1 MCDKEP
7 LYALGTGA
15 FFYSVL
21 SSDEIVFSSAGA
33 DCLERFGP
41 SALHFPRGR
50 QITNNEEEEMKK
62 KMSRTLAVLMCLMTA
77 VAFMPT
83 FAFAEEGA
91 ASEQESVQQQEQSV
105 DTQAGQPAAEEEP
118 AAEQEPAPLAEEDTQ
133 VTEPAADAEV
143 TFTVSNQGVL
153 AAAKD
158 GSIMANKSVTVKDID
173 KDGVLSYDEALTAA
187 HEKYCAS
194 GAEGY
199 VAPGGWVAK
208 LWGNE
213 STNNLFFKN
222 GAATAI
228 VTEEAVAEGDA
239 LYVSVNKDNTYY
251 ADWYTAFDVQ
261 KETLRTNTPLSLTL
275 KGAQGM
281 SYQAD
286 AVKAV
291 SGVEI
296 GTWEDGV
303 FKKIEGKT
311 TNEKGEV
318 ELTFNKPGTYYVT
331 ASGTVEDTVKD
342 YRVNPPGTKTAD
354 CPITAPVC
362 KVIVYDDGSIELAEA
377 KTEAIKTLT
386 ESYDISKYRSIVHLS
401 LLSQVVAGVAEINS
415 AGTPEEVNAALEKAL
430 AKVGAIKT
438 DAQMT
443 ADENAVRA
451 IGISSFSVKVG
462 KKKAT
467 VNWKRNTTFSGYQI
481 YYKQS
486 GKKAKYTYASS
497 TASSKTIKSLKKGK
511 KYTFKVRGY
520 KKMNGKTIYSNK
532 WSSSKTVR
540 IK

>member
-21 SSDEIVFSSAGA
+21 SSGERVFSSAGA

-105 DTQAGQPAAEEEP
+105 DAQAGEPAAEEEA

-143 TFTVSNQGVL
+143 TFTVSNKGVL

-158 GSIMANKSVTVKDID
+158 GSIMVNKSVTVKDID

-251 ADWYTAFDVQ
+251 ADWYTEFDVQ

-303 FKKIEGKT
+303 FQKIEGKT

-331 ASGTVEDTVKD
+331 ASGTVKDTVMD
-342 YRVNPPGTKTAD
+342 WAAGETITAD

-451 IGISSFSVKVG
+451 IGISSFSVKAG

-467 VNWKRNTTFSGYQI
+467 VKWKRNTTFSGYQI

>member
-1 MCDKEP
+1 
-7 LYALGTGA
+7 
-15 FFYSVL
+15 
-21 SSDEIVFSSAGA
+21 
-33 DCLERFGP
+33 
-41 SALHFPRGR
+41 
-50 QITNNEEEEMKK
+50 MKK

-83 FAFAEEGA
+83 FAFAEDGA
-91 ASEQESVQQQEQSV
+91 AAEQESVQQQEQSV
-105 DTQAGQPAAEEEP
+105 DAQAEEPAAEEEA

-143 TFTVSNQGVL
+143 TFTVSNKGVL
-153 AAAKD
+153 AAARD

-251 ADWYTAFDVQ
+251 ADWYTEFDVQ

-303 FKKIEGKT
+303 FQKIEGKT

-331 ASGTVEDTVKD
+331 ASGTVKDTVMD
-342 YRVNPPGTKTAD
+342 WAAGETITAD

-438 DAQMT
+438 DDQMT

-451 IGISSFSVKVG
+451 IGISSFSVKAG

-467 VNWKRNTTFSGYQI
+467 VKWKRNTTFSGYQI

-532 WSSSKTVR
+532 WSSLKTVR

>member
-1 MCDKEP
+1 
-7 LYALGTGA
+7 
-15 FFYSVL
+15 
-21 SSDEIVFSSAGA
+21 
-33 DCLERFGP
+33 
-41 SALHFPRGR
+41 
-50 QITNNEEEEMKK
+50 MKK

-91 ASEQESVQQQEQSV
+91 ASEQESVQHQEQSV
-105 DTQAGQPAAEEEP
+105 DAQAGQPAAEEEA

-143 TFTVSNQGVL
+143 TFTVSNKGVL

-187 HEKYCAS
+187 HEKYYAS

-199 VAPGGWVAK
+199 SVTSKGWVTK
-208 LWGNE
+208 FWGDE
-213 STNNLFFKN
+213 SGNNLFFKN
-222 GAATAI
+222 GSLTGI
-228 VTEEAVAEGDA
+228 VTGEAVAEGDA
-239 LYVSVNKDNTYY
+239 LYASVNRDNTNW

-261 KETLRTNTPLSLTL
+261 KKSVAINTEFSLIL

-281 SYQAD
+281 EYKPN
-286 AVKAV
+286 AVNAV

-296 GTWEDGV
+296 GTWEDGA
-303 FKKIEGKT
+303 FQKIDGKT
-311 TNEKGEV
+311 TDENGVV

-342 YRVNPPGTKTAD
+342 YGTGGTKTAD
-354 CPITAPVC
+354 CPIMAPVC
-362 KVIVYDDGSIELAEA
+362 VVTVHDDGTVAPS
-377 KTEAIKTLT
+377 KVEAIKTLT
-386 ESYDISKYRSIVHLS
+386 GSYDISKYRSIVHLS

-451 IGISSFSVKVG
+451 IGISSFSVKAG

-467 VNWKRNTTFSGYQI
+467 VKWKRNTTFSGYQI

>member
-1 MCDKEP
+1 MAK
-7 LYALGTGA
+7 
-15 FFYSVL
+15 S
-21 SSDEIVFSSAGA
+21 
-33 DCLERFGP
+33 
-41 SALHFPRGR
+41 
-50 QITNNEEEEMKK
+50 
-62 KMSRTLAVLMCLMTA
+62 LAVLMCLMTA

-83 FAFAEEGA
+83 FAFAEDGA
-91 ASEQESVQQQEQSV
+91 AAEQETAPQQEQSV
-105 DTQAGQPAAEEEP
+105 DAQAAEEEA
-118 AAEQEPAPLAEEDTQ
+118 AAEQEPAPLAEGDTQ

-143 TFTVSNQGVL
+143 TFTVSYKGVL

-158 GSIMANKSVTVKDID
+158 GSIMVNKSVTVKDID

-187 HEKYCAS
+187 HEKYYAS

-199 VAPGGWVAK
+199 SVDYSSGWVTK
-208 LWGNE
+208 FWGDENG
-213 STNNLFFKN
+213 NNLFFKN

-251 ADWYTAFDVQ
+251 ADWYTEFDVQ
-261 KETLRTNTPLSLTL
+261 KKSVAMNTEFSLIL

-281 SYQAD
+281 GYKPD
-286 AVKAV
+286 AVNAV

-296 GTWEDGV
+296 GTWEDGA
-303 FKKIEGKT
+303 FQKIDGKT
-311 TNEKGEV
+311 TDENGVV

-342 YRVNPPGTKTAD
+342 YSVDPPGTKTAD
-354 CPITAPVC
+354 CPIMAPVC
-362 KVIVYDDGSIELAEA
+362 VVTVHDDGTVAPS
-377 KTEAIKTLT
+377 KVEAIKTLT

-430 AKVGAIKT
+430 SKVGAIKT

-451 IGISSFSVKVG
+451 IGISSFSVKAG

>member
-7 LYALGTGA
+7 LDALGAGA

-21 SSDEIVFSSAGA
+21 SSGERVFSSAGA

-105 DTQAGQPAAEEEP
+105 DAQAAEEEA

-143 TFTVSNQGVL
+143 TFTVSNKGVL

-158 GSIMANKSVTVKDID
+158 GSIMVNKSVTVKDID

-199 VAPGGWVAK
+199 SVNSKGWVTK
-208 LWGNE
+208 LWGDE
-213 STNNLFFKN
+213 SGNNLFFKN
-222 GAATAI
+222 GAATGI

-239 LYVSVNKDNTYY
+239 LYASVNRDNTNW

-261 KETLRTNTPLSLTL
+261 KKSVAINTEFSLIL

-281 SYQAD
+281 EYKPN
-286 AVKAV
+286 AVNAV

-296 GTWEDGV
+296 GTWEDGA
-303 FKKIEGKT
+303 FQKIDGKT
-311 TNEKGEV
+311 TDENGVV

-331 ASGTVEDTVKD
+331 ASGTVKDTVPD
-342 YRVNPPGTKTAD
+342 WSVDPPGTKTAD
-354 CPITAPVC
+354 CPIMAPVC
-362 KVIVYDDGSIELAEA
+362 VVTVHDDGTVAPS
-377 KTEAIKTLT
+377 KVEAIKTLT

-451 IGISSFSVKVG
+451 IGISSFSVKAG

-467 VNWKRNTTFSGYQI
+467 VKWKRNTTFSGYQI